1 MFLRKSFTYLRG
13 FLTDLAKH
21 HELQFLIKI
30 LVTFICQKYE
40 EYDSVIFTQKKY
52 NIGGLFGKC

>member
-1 MFLRKSFTYLRG
+1 M
-13 FLTDLAKH
+13 TDLGKH

-40 EYDSVIFTQKKY
+40 DYDSVIFTQKKY
-52 NIGGLFGKC
+52 NIGGLFAKF

>member
-1 MFLRKSFTYLRG
+1 M
-13 FLTDLAKH
+13 TDLGKH

-40 EYDSVIFTQKKY
+40 DYDSVILKY
-52 NIGGLFGKC
+52 NIGGLFAKF